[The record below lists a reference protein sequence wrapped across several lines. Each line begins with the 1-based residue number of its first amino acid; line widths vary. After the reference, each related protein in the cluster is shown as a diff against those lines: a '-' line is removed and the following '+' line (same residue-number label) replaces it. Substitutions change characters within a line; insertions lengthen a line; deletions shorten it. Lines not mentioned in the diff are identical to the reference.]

1 MSRSRSIRFQLLLS
15 TVTTMSTTTPAALL
29 DSFSAATIETDV
41 LSAECLTELAAP
53 GPFRDV
59 TASWHSA
66 SNVGER
72 RREHRHPCNLPA
84 LLVPLDSQGLSVAC
98 VPLEVRVKDISKHGI
113 GISHPDP
120 MPHRLVLLMFETLEK
135 NQRRLVVRL
144 KWCRFKRADVY
155 ESGGQIVRDL
165 KPGESHTAEPAGT
178 SGLQPD
184 SGADLGRGSD

>member
-1 MSRSRSIRFQLLLS
+1 MS
-15 TVTTMSTTTPAALL
+15 TTPAALL
-29 DSFSAATIETDV
+29 DSFADATIATDA
-41 LSAECLTELAAP
+41 LSAEGRAELTAP
-53 GPFRDV
+53 GPYRDV

-120 MPHRLVLLMFETLEK
+120 MPHRLALLMFETPEK
-135 NQRRLVVRL
+135 NQRRLLVRL

-165 KPGESHTAEPAGT
+165 KPGESHTAEPPDT
-178 SGLQPD
+178 SGIQPD
-184 SGADLGRGSD
+184 ADADLGLGLD